1 MFHVGRV
8 VCGLG
13 IGILVTVCPMYLS
26 ELSSPHVRGWLVGH
40 HAIFL
45 VFGYMLSAWLGFACY
60 FATATNESFAWRFPL
75 CMQCLPPTVLF
86 SASFWIPRS
95 PRWLLSK
102 GKSGE
107 AWTVLQ
113 KLRSTPSDPDDIAAK
128 EEYYQTREQLRLDN
142 EKLAATGHSVWTAVW
157 KKKSYRKRMIVG
169 FMTQWGAEFAGPLVI
184 VSVPPPLIVPS
195 ISHKKLLIKTEQL
208 CCHLIHE
215 PRHDWIHAT
224 APGRTMAH
232 DRW

>member
-8 VCGLG
+8 FAGLG

-26 ELSSPHVRGWLVGH
+26 EMSHPSVRGWLVGH

-75 CMQCLPPTVLF
+75 CMQCLPPVILL
-86 SASFWIPRS
+86 SASPWLPRS

-102 GKSGE
+102 GKNEE
-107 AWTVLQ
+107 AWTVLR
-113 KLRSTPSDPDDIAAK
+113 KLRSTPGDPDDIIAK
-128 EEYYQTREQLRLDN
+128 EEYYQTREQLKLDDQ
-142 EKLAATGHSVWTAVW
+142 KLAATGHGVWTAVW

-184 VSVPPPLIVPS
+184 VRALEAYQTCS
-195 ISHKKLLIKTEQL
+195 
-208 CCHLIHE
+208 C
-215 PRHDWIHAT
+215 
-224 APGRTMAH
+224 
-232 DRW
+232 